1 MDNTQKQPNYLAII
15 FSIIEL
21 VFVISIGAI
30 IINIISQ
37 SNNVKTWDNQS
48 YVKIDQSA
56 IENIE
61 LQNNY
66 LEDIARALTETIALN
81 TPDFSVSDSS
91 ATIREDSI
99 SLVEFPR
106 YTFNAL
112 SFIVDIPNL
121 EQSYQVYYK
130 YPTGTAAEISYGEN
144 PYAILCLDDSSQ
156 IIYSDFNCHTPYP
169 ANTRQKIVTEYSR
182 FLEFDNFTIS
192 FNESNPTL
200 IEITPATNVADA
212 VGELYIAETKSAIK
226 SLGVSP
232 NSFTYKV
239 TKPEDLNF
247 ILPENERY

>member
-1 MDNTQKQPNYLAII
+1 MNNTQKQPNYLAII
-15 FSIIEL
+15 FSIVEL
-21 VFVISIGAI
+21 IFVISIGAI

-37 SNNVKTWDNQS
+37 SNEAINWSNQP
-48 YVKIDQSA
+48 YIRINQSA
-56 IENIE
+56 IESIE
-61 LQNNY
+61 LQNSY

-81 TPDFSVSDSS
+81 TPNFSIPDSP
-91 ATIREDSI
+91 ATIRDDSVN
-99 SLVEFPR
+99 LVEFPHN
-106 YTFNAL
+106 TFNAL

-144 PYAILCLDDSSQ
+144 PYAILCLEDSSQ
-156 IIYSDFNCHTPYP
+156 IVYPNFDCHTPYP
-169 ANTRQKIVTEYSR
+169 ADTRQRIATEYSR

-200 IEITPATNVADA
+200 VEINPATTIADA

-226 SLGVSP
+226 SLGVP
-232 NSFTYKV
+232 PDTFTYKV
-239 TKPEDLNF
+239 IKPEDLNF